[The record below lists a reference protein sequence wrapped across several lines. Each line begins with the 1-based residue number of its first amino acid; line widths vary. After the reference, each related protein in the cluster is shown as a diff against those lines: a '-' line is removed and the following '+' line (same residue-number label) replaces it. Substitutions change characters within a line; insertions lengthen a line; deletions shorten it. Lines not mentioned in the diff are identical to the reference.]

1 MATIDQNSNS
11 VLQGI
16 ARHINCLSE
25 DNRNTRKR
33 ALEGIR
39 KDTVGRKPSLE
50 QAETGVIFS
59 EIIKPLLKCFS
70 DPVEKCRELAILLVK
85 DFLKVIT
92 DPQENLPYIMPILVQ
107 RLGQQDIV
115 ETSEELRLE
124 LTGLLLDIVEF
135 SGKKMAAYLDDC
147 IKILAKAII
156 DPFPEVRKESCKCA
170 AKLAKAIPEYF
181 QMMSESLI
189 KPLLM
194 TITHQ
199 HSRVRVIVV
208 ETIGD
213 VILYG
218 NGKSVDTVVSHL
230 AQRLFDQS
238 PAVRKAVIK
247 VVGTW
252 LLDLPDRYSFHHKL
266 IPLLLT
272 GITDEQPDIQELADT
287 LWYDTGMKYEKENEE
302 ELKDKIDFEKETP
315 PHYPPNV
322 ERPNF
327 GCRTL
332 MMRHFSKIL
341 PGLMRD
347 VLDWVVETRIKSAS
361 LLYTLLINTEDY
373 VTQHLEPLLT
383 GMYRASVDEEKS
395 VVANI
400 RKSSTLVGYFV
411 APDIWSKLVFKAVK
425 TTQSFGCVLVL
436 GGVIKGTERA
446 LLLPYL
452 DNVCD
457 VILTPD
463 VCNTVQVQMHVEL
476 LSCVEGI
483 LTVAQDD
490 AGPVSQKL
498 FNLLLTI
505 LAQAQNQETADKVY
519 QLLDELCKI
528 QTLESRT
535 QLFSRHTRPLLL
547 TFTETFGMWNLH
559 SVERQIFDTLVLEAG
574 PVIGDLLGDIIPVM
588 VSNLNPEKDPEVRLK
603 FFSLLSKL
611 VMSSST
617 TIDSQ
622 NKFGDFS
629 AIVVK
634 DMVIPNCVW
643 SAGRTAGAIRTT
655 AVSCMWALLQSGLLT
670 QEKLAPV
677 VEDLLTQM
685 ITAMDDSNKSTRLIA
700 CRVMTRL
707 FELSGPSLELDRLH
721 NMYPELLKRLDDSDD
736 EIRITV
742 AKTWLGYLGSFDGRY
757 DAAMYKAH
765 VEAIYKGLL
774 VHLDD
779 PDARI
784 QKAILE
790 VLSSAASLI
799 PNMLIGAIEDIKH
812 KHRSQHYCEELLSY
826 TKTLITSS

>member
-50 QAETGVIFS
+50 QEETGVIFS

-70 DPVEKCRELAILLVK
+70 DPVEKCRELAIHLVK
-85 DFLKVIT
+85 DFLQTIT
-92 DPQENLPYIMPILVQ
+92 EPQENLPYIIPILVQ
-107 RLGQQDIV
+107 RLGQQDII
-115 ETSEELRLE
+115 EPSEELRLD
-124 LTGLLLDIVEF
+124 LTGLLLNIVEF

-147 IKILAKAII
+147 IKILTKTII
-156 DPFPEVRKESCKCA
+156 DPYPEVRKESCKCA
-170 AKLAKAIPEYF
+170 AKFAKAIPEYF
-181 QMMSESLI
+181 QMMSELLI

-199 HSRVRVIVV
+199 HSRVRVIVI

-238 PAVRKAVIK
+238 PAVRKAVVK

-315 PHYPPNV
+315 QHYPPNV

-425 TTQSFGCVLVL
+425 TMQSFGCVLVL
-436 GGVIKGTERA
+436 GGIVKGTERA
-446 LLLPYL
+446 SLLPYL

-457 VILTPD
+457 VILSPD
-463 VCNTVQVQMHVEL
+463 VCNTVQVQMHTEL
-476 LSCVEGI
+476 LCCVEGI
-483 LTVAQDD
+483 LAVAQEDV
-490 AGPVSQKL
+490 APVSQKL

-519 QLLDELCKI
+519 LLMDELCKV

-588 VSNLNPEKDPEVRLK
+588 VANLNPEKDPEVRLK

-611 VMSSST
+611 VMSAST

-622 NKFGDFS
+622 NKFGEF
-629 AIVVK
+629 AATVVK
-634 DMVIPNCVW
+634 DMIIPNCVW

-670 QEKLAPV
+670 QEKLVPV

-742 AKTWLGYLGSFDGRY
+742 AKTWLGYLGSFGGRY
-757 DAAMYKAH
+757 DAALYKAH

-779 PDARI
+779 PDAKI

-790 VLSSAASLI
+790 VLNSAASLI
-799 PNMLIGAIEDIKH
+799 PNMLIGAIEEIKH

-826 TKTLITSS
+826 TKTLISSS